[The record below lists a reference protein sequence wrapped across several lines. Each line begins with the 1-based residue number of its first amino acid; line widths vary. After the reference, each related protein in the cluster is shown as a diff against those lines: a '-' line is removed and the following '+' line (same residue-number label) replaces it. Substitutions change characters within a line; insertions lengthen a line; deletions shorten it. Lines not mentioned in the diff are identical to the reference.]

1 MFALLDEELFLITDK
16 LQIETDS
23 VNLEWLLILL

>member
-1 MFALLDEELFLITDK
+1 MFALLVEELFLITDK
-16 LQIETDS
+16 LQIQTDS

>member
-16 LQIETDS
+16 LQIQTDS

>member
-1 MFALLDEELFLITDK
+1 MFALPDEELFLITDK